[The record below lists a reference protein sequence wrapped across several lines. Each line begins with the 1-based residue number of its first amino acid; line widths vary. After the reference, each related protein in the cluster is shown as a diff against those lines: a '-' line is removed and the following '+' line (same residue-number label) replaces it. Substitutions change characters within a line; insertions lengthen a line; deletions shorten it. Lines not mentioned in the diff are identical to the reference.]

1 MNQSPWIFPEHVS
14 WHFETASTDTDI
26 CIPWSLRTH
35 RISGQL
41 QINYWAVWRQD
52 KRGSLMAAFTCLF
65 FAYCNLFFMYSVPP
79 DSTAYVNTALAYF
92 CCCPETKSQKTQTVF
107 KGNEGRRCF
116 TPVHSKSSG
125 TWKNRRLLLKG
136 TYPGLTGTITG
147 SPSLLRLLS
156 IPLRRS
162 CWTRKLFKKGILA
175 SAQLNIEIDVWTDI
189 WR

>member
-1 MNQSPWIFPEHVS
+1 MKFKNSPNIW
-14 WHFETASTDTDI
+14 TTTDKLLS
-26 CIPWSLRTH
+26 SLK
-35 RISGQL
+35 
-41 QINYWAVWRQD
+41 ARQ
-52 KRGSLMAAFTCLF
+52 KRPFDGSIHMFVCLF
-65 FAYCNLFFMYSVPP
+65 FAYCNLFFMCSVPP
-79 DSTAYVNTALAYF
+79 DSTVYVNTALAYF
-92 CCCPETKSQKTQTVF
+92 CCYPEPKSQKTQTVF

-136 TYPGLTGTITG
+136 TYPGLTGTIMG

-175 SAQLNIEIDVWTDI
+175 SAQLNIEIDV
-189 WR
+189 

>member
-1 MNQSPWIFPEHVS
+1 MEFKNSPNIW
-14 WHFETASTDTDI
+14 TTTDKLLS
-26 CIPWSLRTH
+26 SLK
-35 RISGQL
+35 
-41 QINYWAVWRQD
+41 ARQ
-52 KRGSLMAAFTCLF
+52 KRQFDGSIYMFVCLF
-65 FAYCNLFFMYSVPP
+65 FAYCNLFFMCSVPP
-79 DSTAYVNTALAYF
+79 DSTVYVSTALAYF

-175 SAQLNIEIDVWTDI
+175 SAQLNIEIDV
-189 WR
+189 